1 MKILICLI
9 VLILCAGVGYALKW
23 KAKKEQDF
31 LEYLK
36 DFTNYFLANI
46 SLFKNNVVAIIDN
59 YNITQKNKNA
69 KFSEIFEKTSN
80 FYQIESKNVARY
92 ISDEANKNV
101 ICEFLK
107 NVGSNE
113 YDYERI
119 HEECGGR
126 CYYISRSGNSGSG
139 FIKKFGRLIPVGY
152 YRVDTVYN
160 EHHSPIEVGEDI
172 KLMLPYVTHEER
184 T

>member
-113 YDYERI
+113 YDYERKKAEDFMKFLDEKI
-119 HEECGGR
+119 QYTKKEK
-126 CYYISRSGNSGSG
+126 
-139 FIKKFGRLIPVGY
+139 IKKSDLNFKLFLAVGA
-152 YRVDTVYN
+152 VICIIIWWVYGCFN
-160 EHHSPIEVGEDI
+160 SI
-172 KLMLPYVTHEER
+172 
-184 T
+184 

>member
-113 YDYERI
+113 YDYERKKAEDFMKFLDEKI
-119 HEECGGR
+119 QYTKSEK
-126 CYYISRSGNSGSG
+126 
-139 FIKKFGRLIPVGY
+139 IKKSDLNFKLFLAVGA
-152 YRVDTVYN
+152 VICIIIWWVYGCFN
-160 EHHSPIEVGEDI
+160 SI
-172 KLMLPYVTHEER
+172 
-184 T
+184 

>member
-113 YDYERI
+113 YDYERKKAEDFMKFLDEKI
-119 HEECGGR
+119 QYTKSEK
-126 CYYISRSGNSGSG
+126 
-139 FIKKFGRLIPVGY
+139 IKKSDLNFKLFLAVGA
-152 YRVDTVYN
+152 V
-160 EHHSPIEVGEDI
+160 ICI
-172 KLMLPYVTHEER
+172 IIW
-184 T
+184 

>member
-113 YDYERI
+113 YDYERKKAEDFMKFLDEKI
-119 HEECGGR
+119 QYTKKEK
-126 CYYISRSGNSGSG
+126 
-139 FIKKFGRLIPVGY
+139 IKKSDLNFKLFLAVGA
-152 YRVDTVYN
+152 V
-160 EHHSPIEVGEDI
+160 ICI
-172 KLMLPYVTHEER
+172 IIW
-184 T
+184 